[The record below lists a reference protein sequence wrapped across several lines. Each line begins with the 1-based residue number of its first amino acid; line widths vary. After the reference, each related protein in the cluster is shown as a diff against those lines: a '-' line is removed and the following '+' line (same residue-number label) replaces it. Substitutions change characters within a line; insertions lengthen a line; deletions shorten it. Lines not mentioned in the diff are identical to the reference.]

1 MCRSFLRF
9 PSMNFT
15 GKFIFT
21 TRNLIAD
28 ATLRYEDTQIHLGLF
43 IIQYILAKVPQIPS
57 MNLPRK
63 FIITSEKFD
72 YWYNFEQIQ
81 HQNSLG
87 YFIIHY
93 MSKKFLTFPSK
104 QTSSFQEEIWLPWNI
119 EQKQQQNSL
128 GGFTIHFISKS
139 SSFQKEKLIKKH
151 MSPERDFQ
159 CKWGIT

>member
-1 MCRSFLRF
+1 
-9 PSMNFT
+9 
-15 GKFIFT
+15 
-21 TRNLIAD
+21 
-28 ATLRYEDTQIHLGLF
+28 
-43 IIQYILAKVPQIPS
+43 

-104 QTSSFQEEIWLPWNI
+104 QTSSFQEEIWLLWNI
-119 EQKQQQNSL
+119 EQKQQNSL

-151 MSPERDFQ
+151 ESRKGFSMQVGYYIIMKLKLHRRERNRGNKYINKWKRSPEKER
-159 CKWGIT
+159 ITIGGSSRADKKGP